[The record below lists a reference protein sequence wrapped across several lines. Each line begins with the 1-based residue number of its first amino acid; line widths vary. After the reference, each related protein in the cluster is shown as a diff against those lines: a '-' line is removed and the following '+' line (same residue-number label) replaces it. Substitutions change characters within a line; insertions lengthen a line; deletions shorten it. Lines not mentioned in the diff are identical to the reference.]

1 LRGVRNILASF
12 MANSEDAT
20 ATTELEVELP
30 KILEIVEILK
40 RSKSTPLNSK
50 EQQLSTNGDP
60 SKTGTL
66 ILDKYDDVIKDY
78 CRVE

>member
-12 MANSEDAT
+12 MANSEDPT

-50 EQQLSTNGDP
+50 EQ
-60 SKTGTL
+60 
-66 ILDKYDDVIKDY
+66 
-78 CRVE
+78 